1 MSTSDPAPGPR
12 TDPQTQLDSDP
23 VNAPDADSDT
33 QDPPAPDAGDET
45 WTSEGGTPPSGPA
58 AER

>member
-1 MSTSDPAPGPR
+1 MSPSDPAPGPR

-33 QDPPAPDAGDET
+33 PDEGRTA
-45 WTSEGGTPPSGPA
+45 EGGDTSSGSA
-58 AER
+58 ADR